1 MFPGSLEPA
10 ISLSPESDAFLPQN
24 FGVAE
29 YLLDHQSLTGRL
41 HIPFVPQWLQLP
53 FLLVLQCVILVPV
66 EVLIVHLL
74 SYLFTGW
81 SPALGNKFLK
91 EGLGFFY
98 TPNRLYTEGSHVLHA
113 VGG

>member
-41 HIPFVPQWLQLP
+41 HILFSSGFS
-53 FLLVLQCVILVPV
+53 FLSSWFLQCVILVPV
-66 EVLIVHLL
+66 EVFIVHLL

-81 SPALGNKFLK
+81 SPALGNKFLQ

-98 TPNRLYTEGSHVLHA
+98 TPNRLYTEGSHVFHA